1 MLTFIKRTAT
11 SWQHDNGTVK
21 SSFGGGIP
29 ITNDTENTIVFQL
42 PNGTNF
48 PIKSVLITD
57 CKIIDKTDGDAEYT
71 FATTTEFWDKLEEL
85 NYPFINTGG
94 GGGGGATNLGYTPS
108 ASNGIVTSSTGTDAT
123 IPLANGT
130 DAGLSENNVTDSE
143 KSFLLTAGGLALS
156 DYAETDAVI
165 TAISEAL
172 TTANTYTDNAL
183 ENYTNTTD
191 LNTLLGAKSDKELHL
206 FQQADRTLTSNISA
220 QDIFDVGITGSLGA
234 LTLEANTTYHFEME
248 LSITGLSSTNGTI
261 SISFDAGTV
270 GVGIFKASSVA
281 KKTGFG
287 NASTPQFVF
296 FNATSVLPVVITST
310 ATTANVFINGV
321 IVTTTVGTF
330 IPRVT
335 MSQASA
341 STVQKGT
348 HLIVK
353 KIGSDADTHYPTS

>member
-48 PIKSVLITD
+48 PIKAQLIPD

-71 FATTTEFWDKLEEL
+71 FATTTEFLDKLEEL
-85 NYPFINTGG
+85 NYPYINTGG
-94 GGGGGATNLGYTPS
+94 GGGAGTNIGFTS
-108 ASNGIVTSSTGTDAT
+108 DKTSGTITSSTGSDASVPT
-123 IPLANGT
+123 ADGT
-130 DAGLSENNVTDSE
+130 NAGLSENNVTDGE
-143 KSFLLTAGGLALS
+143 KSFLLTAGGLDLA
-156 DYAETDAVI
+156 DYAKTDAVI
-165 TAISEAL
+165 VAIGEAL
-172 TTANTYTDNAL
+172 TTAETYTDNAL

-191 LNTLLGAKSDKELHL
+191 LNTALGAKADNSL
-206 FQQADRTLTSNISA
+206 FLIQQSDRTLTSNTSA
-220 QDIFDVGITGSLGA
+220 QDIFDVGVGGDGSITLDADS
-234 LTLEANTTYHFEME
+234 TYHFEME
-248 LSITGLSSTNGTI
+248 LSMTGLSTTAGTI

-281 KKTGFG
+281 KKAGFG

-296 FNATSVLPVVITST
+296 FDTTSVLPVVATST
-310 ATTANVFINGV
+310 VTTANVFINGV
-321 IVTTTVGTF
+321 IVTSTAGTF
-330 IPRVT
+330 RPRVT

-341 STVQKGT
+341 STVQKGA
-348 HLIVK
+348 HLIMSK
-353 KIGSDADTHYPTS
+353 LGSNSDTHYPTE